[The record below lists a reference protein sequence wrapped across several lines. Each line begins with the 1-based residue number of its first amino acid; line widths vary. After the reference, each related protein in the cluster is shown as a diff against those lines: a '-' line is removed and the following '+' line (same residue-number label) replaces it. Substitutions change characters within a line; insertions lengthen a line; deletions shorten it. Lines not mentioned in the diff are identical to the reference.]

1 MRVLRDGL
9 THSLFEQVKTLPD
22 FVKAALAILEGDLS
36 EVSGDLITLDNEHLK
51 RNVCTILSQ
60 GRNMVSECPADMRTR
75 LSRFIAFAKETGN
88 SIMSWKGGLDK
99 DFFFTKF
106 KIYAVGLFKQTFEA
120 LQTLIVA
127 DSECAAMVQMKLFS
141 NGIDEMNAVS
151 ASFLLLVLG
160 KPFHFLCQVYSK

>member
-1 MRVLRDGL
+1 
-9 THSLFEQVKTLPD
+9 LFEQVKTLPD
-22 FVKAALAILEGDLS
+22 FVKATLTILEGDLS
-36 EVSGDLITLDNEHLK
+36 EVEGDFSGLLPPGSSISNLK
-51 RNVCTILSQ
+51 NSFSGLP
-60 GRNMVSECPADMRTR
+60 GDMRTR

-106 KIYAVGLFKQTFEA
+106 KVYAVGLFKQTFEA

-141 NGIDEMNAVS
+141 NCIDEMNAVS
-151 ASFLLLVLG
+151 ASF
-160 KPFHFLCQVYSK
+160 S

>member
-1 MRVLRDGL
+1 MKRREFLAAA
-9 THSLFEQVKTLPD
+9 P
-22 FVKAALAILEGDLS
+22 ALALAASPGFAQGFPKKPIRYIVPVAAGGGNDMIARTVCERWGKVLGQPFVVDNQGGGILKE
-36 EVSGDLITLDNEHLK
+36 LK
-51 RNVCTILSQ
+51 SNFLCL
-60 GRNMVSECPADMRTR
+60 PADMRTR

-127 DSECAAMVQMKLFS
+127 DSECAVMVQMKLFS
-141 NGIDEMNAVS
+141 NCIDEMNAVS
-151 ASFLLLVLG
+151 A
-160 KPFHFLCQVYSK
+160 